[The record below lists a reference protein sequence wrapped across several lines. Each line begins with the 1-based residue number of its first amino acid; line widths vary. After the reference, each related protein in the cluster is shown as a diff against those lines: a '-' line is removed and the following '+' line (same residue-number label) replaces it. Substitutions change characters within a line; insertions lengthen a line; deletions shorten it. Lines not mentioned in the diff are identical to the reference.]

1 MALAADIA
9 DRLSPRDFE
18 KLARFIH
25 GYSGI
30 KMPANKLTMLEGRL
44 RHRLRE
50 GGFPSFAAYCR
61 YLFDQ
66 NGLASESVALIDAVT
81 TNKTD
86 FFREPD
92 HFRMLVDV
100 MVPALLRG
108 RAAGEGP
115 LRVWSAASSTGAEAY
130 TIAMVLAD
138 AATRIANLQAEVIA
152 TDICTDVL
160 ETAIAG
166 IYPEAMIEPVP
177 AVLRQRYLMRGKDR
191 TRRLARIAP
200 QIRAMVRFGRLN
212 LMEAPYRVPRD
223 LDVIFCRNILI
234 YFDKPTQEAVL
245 TQLCAHLRIGGYLIL
260 GHSES
265 LAGVSLPVSP
275 VGNTVFQRV
284 GA

>member
-1 MALAADIA
+1 MAADIV

-50 GGFPSFAAYCR
+50 GGFASFASYCA

-66 NGLASESVALIDAVT
+66 NGLTTESVALIDAVT

-86 FFREPD
+86 FFREPE
-92 HFRMLVDV
+92 HFRMLADL
-100 MVPALLRG
+100 MVPSLLDG

-130 TIAMVLAD
+130 SIAMVLAD
-138 AATRIANLQAEVIA
+138 AATRIAGLQSEVIA
-152 TDICTDVL
+152 TDICTEVL
-160 ETAIAG
+160 ETALAA
-166 IYPEAMIEPVP
+166 IYPEPMIEPVP
-177 AVLRQRYLMRGKDR
+177 PLLRQRYVLRGKDR
-191 TRRLARIAP
+191 TRRLVRIAP

-212 LMEAPYRVPRD
+212 LMEAPYRVARE

-245 TQLCAHLRIGGYLIL
+245 GQLCAHLRLGGFLVL

-265 LAGVSLPVSP
+265 LAGATLPVRP
-275 VGNTVFQRV
+275 VGATVFQRV